1 MAKQVNRNRI
11 SNLMNMLPLGVSLA
25 ESTRVSLVL
34 TLAVSLAESK
44 LSLLEPRLSVS
55 RMSSIRATANLSA
68 SCQRARVRV
77 EKNEDADAFAI
88 AEWEIEDSTSEG
100 GAENAERVSP
110 SPDDCRPIW
119 IMIHEP

>member
-1 MAKQVNRNRI
+1 
-11 SNLMNMLPLGVSLA
+11 MNMLPLGVSLA

-68 SCQRARVRV
+68 SCQRAGVKM
-77 EKNEDADAFAI
+77 ENNEEADAFAI
-88 AEWEIEDSTSEG
+88 AEWETEDSTSEG
-100 GAENAERVSP
+100 GAENVERVSP

>member
-1 MAKQVNRNRI
+1 M
-11 SNLMNMLPLGVSLA
+11 LLLPLGDSLR
-25 ESTRVSLVL
+25 ESMRASLVL

-77 EKNEDADAFAI
+77 EKKYADAFAI
-88 AEWEIEDSTSEG
+88 AEWETEDSTSEG

>member
-1 MAKQVNRNRI
+1 
-11 SNLMNMLPLGVSLA
+11 MNMLPLGVSLA

-68 SCQRARVRV
+68 SCQRARVKV

>member
-1 MAKQVNRNRI
+1 
-11 SNLMNMLPLGVSLA
+11 MNMLPLGVSLA

-77 EKNEDADAFAI
+77 EKKYADAFSI

>member
-1 MAKQVNRNRI
+1 
-11 SNLMNMLPLGVSLA
+11 MNMLPLGVSLA

-77 EKNEDADAFAI
+77 EKNEYADAFAI
-88 AEWEIEDSTSEG
+88 AEWESEDSTSEG